1 MSWACMHLS
10 QLPGLASVSQASV
23 ALFQL
28 PVPTFSVT
36 GFMYVCFVSLPALFE
51 AGVIC
56 SSLDYARRVVCTAQ
70 ICMPP
75 LYQHPRSALCTRCVC
90 GIKLGT
96 WTHPLCFKCCAL
108 LAGFVCP
115 TTLGSWS
122 PSSVWSLSPCAVK
135 GLRSAA
141 FSVYC
146 PVSPCFAWY
155 SKTLQLPFMPRL

>member
-1 MSWACMHLS
+1 MHLS

-23 ALFQL
+23 DLFQL
-28 PVPTFSVT
+28 PVPTLCVM
-36 GFMYVCFVSLPALFE
+36 GFMYICFVSLPALFE

-56 SSLDYARRVVCTAQ
+56 SFLGYARRVVCTAQ

-115 TTLGSWS
+115 TTLCSWS

-146 PVSPCFAWY
+146 PLSPCFAWY
-155 SKTLQLPFMPRL
+155 SKTLQLPFGPRL